1 MPLDPNTSKK
11 RIRNFEKFGGYNP
24 YFNEEKSEK
33 VDKISLPKRNRNA
46 NSYVGNRPQSKS
58 RKTRTRAFIKT
69 LNRRKAKNA
78 RK

>member
-11 RIRNFEKFGGYNP
+11 RIRNFEKFGGYDPN
-24 YFNEEKSEK
+24 FHEEKIGK
-33 VDKISLPKRNRNA
+33 VDKISLVKRNHNA

-58 RKTRTRAFIKT
+58 RKTRTRAFTKT